1 VDIKKRDEETM
12 SPIRF
17 YNTYSK
23 QVEDFEPVEPGKVKL
38 YSCGPTVYSHPH
50 IGNFRAFLMA
60 DLLKRFLE
68 FKGYAVT
75 HIMNITDVGHLLDD
89 ADDGADKLEEAARK
103 EKKNPLEI
111 AAFYIDS
118 FNTASGMLN
127 MKPADSYPRATEHI
141 DEMIDM
147 VQTLI
152 DKGHAYVVGHNVYY
166 DVTTFKDYG
175 KLSGNTLDDL
185 DAGARIEVNSEKKNP
200 QDFALWKHDPKHIQ
214 QWDSPWGRGFPGW
227 HIECSAMSTKYL
239 GEQFDFHT
247 GGEDNIFPHHECEIA
262 QSEGASG
269 KKWVKYWMHARFLMF
284 DGEKMSKSK
293 GNLYTIQELVEKGF
307 KKNAIRYALISSHY
321 RQNYNFTFDGLRAA
335 ETAIDKIGQCV
346 FTVKDK
352 VNPATTV
359 RQEVSAFTEKA
370 IHDFGDALSDD
381 LNISKALAAVFELV
395 KEANKLDDPTT
406 SEAEAIVEAIQRIDS
421 VLGVLEASEE
431 SIPAEIMEMAEQRK
445 QAKLAKDWSRADAL
459 RDEITSRG
467 YAIEDMPRHEYR
479 IKKID

>member
-1 VDIKKRDEETM
+1 M
-12 SPIRF
+12 SEIRF

-23 QVEDFEPVEPGKVKL
+23 QVEPFEPVEPGKVKL

-50 IGNFRAFLMA
+50 IGNFRSFLMA

-68 FKGYAVT
+68 FKGFDVT

-89 ADDGADKLEEAARK
+89 ADEGADKLEEAARK
-103 EKKNPLEI
+103 EKKDPLEI
-111 AAFYIDS
+111 AQFYIDS
-118 FNTASGMLN
+118 FNTASDMLN
-127 MKPADSYPRATEHI
+127 IKPADNYPRATEHI
-141 DEMIDM
+141 HDMIDM
-147 VQTLI
+147 VQRLI
-152 DKGHAYVVGHNVYY
+152 DKGHAYVVGNNVYY

-185 DAGARIEVNSEKKNP
+185 NAGARIEVNSEKKNP

-239 GEQFDFHT
+239 GQQFDFHT

-262 QSEGASG
+262 QSEGASD

-293 GNLYTIQELVEKGF
+293 GNLYTIQELIEKGF

-321 RQNYNFTFDGLRAA
+321 RQNYNFTFDGLKAA
-335 ETAIDKIGQCV
+335 EQAIDKIRQCV
-346 FTVKDK
+346 FTIKEK
-352 VNPATTV
+352 AKTNSASSV
-359 RQEVSAFTEKA
+359 RDEVTAFTEKA
-370 IHDFGDALSDD
+370 INDFGDALGDD

-395 KEANKLDDPTT
+395 RQANKLDNPTT
-406 SEAEAIVEAIQRIDS
+406 DEADVIVQAIQKIDS
-421 VLGVLEASEE
+421 VLGVLETSEE
-431 SIPAEIMEMAEQRK
+431 SVPAEIMDMAEQRK
-445 QAKLAKDWSRADAL
+445 QAKQNRDWAKADAL
-459 RDEITSRG
+459 RDAITAAG
-467 YAIEDMPRHEYR
+467 YAIEDMPGHEYR
-479 IKKID
+479 IKPAE

>member
-1 VDIKKRDEETM
+1 M
-12 SPIRF
+12 SQIRF

-23 QVEDFEPVEPGKVKL
+23 QIEPFEPVEPGKVKL

-50 IGNFRAFLMA
+50 IGNFRSFLMA

-68 FKGYAVT
+68 FKGFDVT

-118 FNTASGMLN
+118 FNAASEMLN
-127 MKPADSYPRATEHI
+127 IKPAENYPRATEHI
-141 DEMIDM
+141 DEMIAM
-147 VQTLI
+147 VQSLI

-166 DVTTFKDYG
+166 DVTTFSNYG

-185 DAGARIEVNSEKKNP
+185 NAGARIEVNSEKRNP
-200 QDFALWKHDPKHIQ
+200 QDFALWKHDPKHMQ

-227 HIECSAMSTKYL
+227 HIECSAMSTHYL

-269 KKWVKYWMHARFLMF
+269 KRWVKYWMHARFLMF

-321 RQNYNFTFDGLRAA
+321 RQNYNFTFDGLKAA
-335 ETAIDKIGQCV
+335 EQAIDKISQCV
-346 FTVKDK
+346 FTVKEK
-352 VNPATTV
+352 AKNNSAATV
-359 RQEVSAFTEKA
+359 RDDVTAFVEKA
-370 IHDFGDALSDD
+370 LHDFGDALSDD

-395 KEANKLDDPTT
+395 RQANKLDGPTT
-406 SEAEAIVEAIQRIDS
+406 AEAGAIIEAIEKIDS
-421 VLGVLEASEE
+421 VLGVLETSEA
-431 SIPAEIMEMAEQRK
+431 SIPAAIMELAEQRK
-445 QAKLAKDWSRADAL
+445 QAKVSKDWATADQI
-459 RDEITSRG
+459 RDKVTAMG
-467 YAIEDMPRHEYR
+467 YVIEDMPKHEYR
-479 IKKID
+479 IKRSDM